1 MSKKKILTE
10 DKIMQQA
17 KERELSMLKDPLYH
31 CGEPTYRFRIGDK
44 VLYGAFAES
53 VVTDVI
59 EGGKA
64 YFLDCKNKKDAMPL
78 MRSAIW
84 TEVRPV
90 DAYAGYNFSK
100 ENPLHLNFLN
110 STVQSLLH
118 YYYFFGINMDPDYQ
132 RDYVW
137 ADKDKEYLLDS
148 IFSKLDI
155 GKFVLVEQD
164 SKVWFETHNMYEI
177 LDGKQ
182 RLSTLVAF
190 YENRI
195 PYHGVYYNQ
204 LSGLDKNTFQTL
216 GVSYAI
222 VDSTAEKKQVLEYFL
237 ALNRSGRV
245 MSREQLEKVERM
257 L

>member
-1 MSKKKILTE
+1 
-10 DKIMQQA
+10 
-17 KERELSMLKDPLYH
+17 
-31 CGEPTYRFRIGDK
+31 
-44 VLYGAFAES
+44 
-53 VVTDVI
+53 
-59 EGGKA
+59 
-64 YFLDCKNKKDAMPL
+64 
-78 MRSAIW
+78 
-84 TEVRPV
+84 
-90 DAYAGYNFSK
+90 
-100 ENPLHLNFLN
+100 
-110 STVQSLLH
+110 
-118 YYYFFGINMDPDYQ
+118 MDPDYQ
-132 RDYVW
+132 RDYVC
-137 ADKDKEYLLDS
+137 AVKYKDYLLDS

-222 VDSTAEKKQVLEYFL
+222 VNSTAEKKQVLEYFL
-237 ALNRSGRV
+237 ALNRSGRI
-245 MSREQLEKVERM
+245 MSREQLERVEKM

>member
-1 MSKKKILTE
+1 
-10 DKIMQQA
+10 
-17 KERELSMLKDPLYH
+17 
-31 CGEPTYRFRIGDK
+31 
-44 VLYGAFAES
+44 
-53 VVTDVI
+53 
-59 EGGKA
+59 
-64 YFLDCKNKKDAMPL
+64 
-78 MRSAIW
+78 
-84 TEVRPV
+84 
-90 DAYAGYNFSK
+90 
-100 ENPLHLNFLN
+100 
-110 STVQSLLH
+110 
-118 YYYFFGINMDPDYQ
+118 MDPDYQ

-190 YENRI
+190 YD
-195 PYHGVYYNQ
+195 NQ

-237 ALNRSGRV
+237 ALNRSGRI
-245 MSREQLEKVERM
+245 MSREQLERVEKM

>member
-1 MSKKKILTE
+1 
-10 DKIMQQA
+10 
-17 KERELSMLKDPLYH
+17 
-31 CGEPTYRFRIGDK
+31 
-44 VLYGAFAES
+44 
-53 VVTDVI
+53 
-59 EGGKA
+59 
-64 YFLDCKNKKDAMPL
+64 
-78 MRSAIW
+78 
-84 TEVRPV
+84 
-90 DAYAGYNFSK
+90 
-100 ENPLHLNFLN
+100 
-110 STVQSLLH
+110 
-118 YYYFFGINMDPDYQ
+118 MDPDYQ

-222 VDSTAEKKQVLEYFL
+222 VNSTAEKKQVLNISL
-237 ALNRSGRV
+237 RLIVRV
-245 MSREQLEKVERM
+245 E
-257 L
+257 